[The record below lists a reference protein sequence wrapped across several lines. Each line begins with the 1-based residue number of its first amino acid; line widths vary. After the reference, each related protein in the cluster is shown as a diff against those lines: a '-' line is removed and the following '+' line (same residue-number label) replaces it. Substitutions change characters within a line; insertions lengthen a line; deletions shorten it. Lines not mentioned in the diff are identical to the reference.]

1 MTGVI
6 RQITS
11 LVLIKKFLIDWF
23 KISYLGEADT
33 VIKLGTKSRFDDMGL
48 RIRDSV
54 LELFSLVLMN
64 LGQCRIFHSQLS
76 HLLGN
81 FDDLENFKKLKLT
94 KVHSL
99 APHPPITNGIKNNYR

>member
-99 APHPPITNGIKNNYR
+99 TPHPAITNGIKNNYR